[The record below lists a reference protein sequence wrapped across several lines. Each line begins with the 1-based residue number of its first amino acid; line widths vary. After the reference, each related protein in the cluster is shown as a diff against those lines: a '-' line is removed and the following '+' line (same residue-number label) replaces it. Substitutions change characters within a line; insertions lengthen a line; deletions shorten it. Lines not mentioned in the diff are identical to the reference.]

1 MKLMQNSLGWRLEKL
16 FGWYIIKK
24 SDTLRKSIFS
34 IGPFWVNIVFILFFA
49 VLSII
54 FTSIDVF
61 TFTLLPICILPIS
74 FVYSY
79 LIFQNVIFYV
89 NRKRN
94 IAGYAKNYESIKFKH
109 INFKIVEKDGI
120 NSLIILDENSKKQYL
135 AWKSENESEMKDIEN
150 IFRVGI

>member
-34 IGPFWVNIVFILFFA
+34 LGPFWVNIVFISLFA
-49 VLSII
+49 VLGII

-61 TFTLLPICILPIS
+61 TFTLAPICALPIT

-79 LIFQNVIFYV
+79 LIFQNAIFYV

-94 IAGYAKNYESIKFKH
+94 IAGYAKNLESIKLKY
-109 INFKIVEKDGI
+109 INFKIIEKDGI